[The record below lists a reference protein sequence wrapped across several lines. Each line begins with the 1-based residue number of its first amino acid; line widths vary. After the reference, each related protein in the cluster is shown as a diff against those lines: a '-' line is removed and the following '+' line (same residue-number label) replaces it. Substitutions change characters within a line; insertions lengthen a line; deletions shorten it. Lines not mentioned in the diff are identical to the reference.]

1 MVNLELFLSCHTNLH
16 MYNTFEGHEHLQ
28 YISIRTLG
36 NVNIL
41 ISNVCHHPQ
50 CKYVAVSCVPP
61 EFLSLVVIHI
71 LPNRPD
77 KLDTA
82 VFCVLL
88 LAVSSVCHI
97 LELSWIAILKT
108 FPLNYIPL
116 NAHWSHCLIEMGS
129 SATLVGTPQFR
140 TVRMYYM
147 FTSQL
152 PLWPDMSMEHCTSQG
167 SLVKSFC

>member
-28 YISIRTLG
+28 YISIRTL
-36 NVNIL
+36 
-41 ISNVCHHPQ
+41 
-50 CKYVAVSCVPP
+50 
-61 EFLSLVVIHI
+61 EM
-71 LPNRPD
+71 
-77 KLDTA
+77 
-82 VFCVLL
+82 
-88 LAVSSVCHI
+88 
-97 LELSWIAILKT
+97 
-108 FPLNYIPL
+108 
-116 NAHWSHCLIEMGS
+116 IEMGS